1 MAEWAQA
8 NKSANRRSGILSG
21 SISAKGSTVPASHAG
36 IESNG
41 AAVRYAAAFHV
52 SRCRLWATVNYH
64 ASGLCRHTADW
75 PFRQRAFELRRDRV
89 LGQSDIAI
97 TSRDEA
103 DQTRAGGTGG
113 VFCCS
118 PYLVVRQSRYTH

>member
-41 AAVRYAAAFHV
+41 AAVRFAAAFQV
-52 SRCRLWATVNYH
+52 SRGWSRAPVTTH
-64 ASGLCRHTADW
+64 ASGLFRHTADW
-75 PFRQRAFELRRDRV
+75 PFRQRAFELPRDRL
-89 LGQSDIAI
+89 LGQRDIAI
-97 TSRDEA
+97 ASRDA
-103 DQTRAGGTGG
+103 AHQPRA
-113 VFCCS
+113 
-118 PYLVVRQSRYTH
+118 